1 VAIATVS
8 GAFAPVFSRRVFA
21 HGNRLMVGAGLAPG
35 KRTITSVLP
44 VMGRSDDAPFQH
56 DPRGLNR
63 ARWLPL
69 DAGHRRLGLRLDAFV
84 PAGPVVMGIAETSE
98 RRGGEPI
105 AAKGL
110 DRDPGRS
117 SHTPFVK
124 ARGRRWVSLRL
135 LTHIPW
141 AARVWALPFLTV
153 LAPSARD
160 DQARGRRPHARLDR
174 ARQAVRLVRRWLPTR
189 ELVVVG
195 DQTDAALEWL
205 EAVR

>member
-160 DQARGRRPHARLDR
+160 YQARGRRPHALLDR